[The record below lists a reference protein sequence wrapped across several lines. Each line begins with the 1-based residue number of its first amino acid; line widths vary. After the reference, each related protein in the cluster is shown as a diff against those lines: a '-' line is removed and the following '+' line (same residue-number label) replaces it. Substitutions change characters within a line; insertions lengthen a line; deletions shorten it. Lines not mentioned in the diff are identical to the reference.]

1 MNRFVSDYDLEQMAH
16 SAEDLAFLR
25 SLGVRSYLS
34 VALRSRGR
42 LVGVMTLVQ
51 AWSGRRHDEDDALF
65 TRALAG
71 RVALALDIAGLFSDL
86 ESIEMRMDTVMGDA
100 RGACRSATAPKLI
113 FVNEAAVA
121 LVGAES
127 RRELLESEADGP
139 KFDIYDETDALIA
152 RDRFPWELDRGF
164 GGRIVRLIHPLH
176 GEEQWLRIRSSDIE
190 GADGRP
196 IYTVSAFEDV
206 TEMKLA
212 EFAQGVFTSIAEML
226 STATDPE
233 RILERLVHLVIPRL
247 ADASAV
253 LVPTADG
260 TLKPIAISHADP
272 VRERELRELIDR
284 VALNRDAPG
293 MPEML
298 APREPIVY
306 DAADPAGWPE
316 GAAPIAVGMDALG
329 MGSVMVQSLR
339 IGTRLIGVIG
349 FANRVER
356 RPFTALE
363 RRSRCGSPS
372 GSRCRST
379 SPRPRVSAARSLR
392 PSSRA

>member
-86 ESIEMRMDTVMGDA
+86 ESIEMRMDTVMGVLE
-100 RGACRSATAPKLI
+100 GPCRSATAPKLI

-190 GADGRP
+190 GA
-196 IYTVSAFEDV
+196 T
-206 TEMKLA
+206 
-212 EFAQGVFTSIAEML
+212 
-226 STATDPE
+226 
-233 RILERLVHLVIPRL
+233 
-247 ADASAV
+247 
-253 LVPTADG
+253 
-260 TLKPIAISHADP
+260 
-272 VRERELRELIDR
+272 
-284 VALNRDAPG
+284 
-293 MPEML
+293 
-298 APREPIVY
+298 
-306 DAADPAGWPE
+306 
-316 GAAPIAVGMDALG
+316 GA
-329 MGSVMVQSLR
+329 
-339 IGTRLIGVIG
+339 
-349 FANRVER
+349 
-356 RPFTALE
+356 PFT
-363 RRSRCGSPS
+363 RSPRSR
-372 GSRCRST
+372 T
-379 SPRPRVSAARSLR
+379 SPR
-392 PSSRA
+392 